1 MILLPGGRLKSKPQG
16 QAIPR
21 ESIYREW
28 KISGTYSTSPFL
40 AHSRFR
46 LSIILFSLDEPRS
59 EPHLRTVPLAGTIN
73 YSPLAWHPGG
83 SELMCDRPSVH
94 TTVMLTT
101 PETGHGN
108 SIFFTGS
115 EGLFHCVLNSTSES
129 EDCVCS
135 KIKRKTNAIPA
146 NDLKN
151 INSTLRS
158 LS

>member
-59 EPHLRTVPLAGTIN
+59 EPHLRTVPLARHDQLFSIG
-73 YSPLAWHPGG
+73 LAPW
-83 SELMCDRPSVH
+83 R
-94 TTVMLTT
+94 
-101 PETGHGN
+101 
-108 SIFFTGS
+108 
-115 EGLFHCVLNSTSES
+115 
-129 EDCVCS
+129 
-135 KIKRKTNAIPA
+135 
-146 NDLKN
+146 
-151 INSTLRS
+151 LRAYV
-158 LS
+158 